1 MTMRILGVGDL
12 HGDRSLAERLAKRAE
27 KEQVDLVVVC
37 GDFTFFDDEPKG
49 IIGPFL
55 TAKKKVL
62 LIPGNHDSLAT
73 TDVLT
78 KSYPIRNLH
87 GYSARYEDIG
97 FFGCGKANIG
107 LERLDETEIQDT
119 LRKAHGYIGYLP
131 KRIMVTHVHPS
142 GTLMEKFTRFFPG
155 STGVRKAIEELQPDI
170 AFCSHVHEAEG
181 IEERIGK
188 TRVINVGRKGFILE
202 L

>member
-1 MTMRILGVGDL
+1 MRILSISDL

-27 KEQVDLVVVC
+27 EEHVDLVLIC
-37 GDFTFFDDEPKG
+37 GDLTFFDQEPRG

-55 TAKKKVL
+55 ARKKKVL
-62 LIPGNHDSLAT
+62 FVPGNHDSFATAEVLAK
-73 TDVLT
+73 V
-78 KSYPIRNLH
+78 YPIRNLH
-87 GYSARYEDIG
+87 GYSVKYDDVGI
-97 FFGCGKANIG
+97 FGCGKANIG
-107 LERLDETEIQDT
+107 AERLEEAEIHAT
-119 LRKAHGYIGYLP
+119 LRQAHQYVSRLQ

-142 GTLMEKFTRFFPG
+142 GTVMERMTRFFPG

-188 TRVINVGRKGFILE
+188 TRVINVGRRGFVLD